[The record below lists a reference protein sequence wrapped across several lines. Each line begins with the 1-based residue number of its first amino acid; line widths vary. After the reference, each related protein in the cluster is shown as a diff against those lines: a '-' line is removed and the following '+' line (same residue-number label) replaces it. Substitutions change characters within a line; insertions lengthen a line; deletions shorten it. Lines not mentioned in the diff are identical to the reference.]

1 MRLASLNLRPA
12 CAACDTQP
20 SAHCTGTFCNVQCNC
35 TMYMANKSTR
45 WDMLVSLIL
54 SVGLHRPIPTLDVYS
69 PGSPSPCFVWHY
81 SSPYLSCFDN
91 DCYLSYRFFNGAI
104 ICAVIFMKPCAST
117 DPHQIFTLL
126 NTTVSQQLLWIFA
139 TTSEQLCFFDFFIP
153 CILNAWLYERGKAE
167 AKCNHC
173 Q

>member
-69 PGSPSPCFVWHY
+69 PGSPSPCFVWHH
-81 SSPYLSCFDN
+81 SSSYFSCFGWY
-91 DCYLSYRFFNGAI
+91 CSHLSYRFSNGA
-104 ICAVIFMKPCAST
+104 ST
-117 DPHQIFTLL
+117 NPHLILSIFTLP
-126 NTTVSQQLLWIFA
+126 NATVSQQLLWIFA
-139 TTSEQLCFFDFFIP
+139 TSSEQLCFFDFFIP